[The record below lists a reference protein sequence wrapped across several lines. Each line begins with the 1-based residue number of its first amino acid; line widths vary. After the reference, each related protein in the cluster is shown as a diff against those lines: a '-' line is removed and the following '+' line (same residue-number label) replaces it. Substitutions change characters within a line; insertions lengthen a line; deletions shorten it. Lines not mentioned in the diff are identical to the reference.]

1 MLTASALVCL
11 AILVWIV
18 FLAPMSPR
26 ESVGRITSKIHRQ
39 PSVYTQQPVEVN
51 RGFRQP
57 RDIPIAESYTFEL
70 EVEGIAK
77 PVRTSFNVVKSR
89 QFEVGQRVRVQYVR
103 RGLPALWQR
112 TLILDMTPLDQP

>member
-1 MLTASALVCL
+1 
-11 AILVWIV
+11 
-18 FLAPMSPR
+18 
-26 ESVGRITSKIHRQ
+26 
-39 PSVYTQQPVEVN
+39 VN

-112 TLILDMTPLDQP
+112 TLILDMAPLDQP